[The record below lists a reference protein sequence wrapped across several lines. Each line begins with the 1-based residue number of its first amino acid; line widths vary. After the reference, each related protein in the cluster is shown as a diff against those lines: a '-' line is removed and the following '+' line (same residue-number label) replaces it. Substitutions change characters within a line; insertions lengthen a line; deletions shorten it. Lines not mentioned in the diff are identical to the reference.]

1 MGQPVKRNVKR
12 THSSFLNDLKMYQES
27 HKTLKDINKMIVQA
41 SNDTGACNRVTK
53 CAEVVFET
61 GKMVKDEGLQLLNE
75 RMKDYRL

>member
-12 THSSFLNDLKMYQES
+12 THSSFLNDLKMYQ
-27 HKTLKDINKMIVQA
+27 DINKMIVQA